1 MEELEPQID
10 YVKDR
15 INNASTIIELLGLYN
30 QFTQFNDL
38 LLPYY
43 EKRKQELRQA
53 KNRALEGNLNPIPN
67 EQPTNS

>member
-1 MEELEPQID
+1 MEELEPQIE

-15 INNASTIIELLGLYN
+15 INNSSTIIELLGLYN
-30 QFTQFNDL
+30 QFAQFNDL

-53 KNRALEGNLNPIPN
+53 KNRALEGNLNPISN